1 MKIAVNTRL
10 LIKNKLDG
18 IGWFTYENLKRITQ
32 SHQEHQFYFLFD
44 RPFSD
49 EFIFSKNIEPIIVS
63 PSTRH
68 PVLWYY
74 WFEKRIPCVL
84 NKIKPDIFLSP
95 DGYLSLTTNVKSIPV
110 IHDINFA
117 HFPEDLPYS
126 TRLYYNYFFPKY
138 AKKAER
144 IVTVSEY
151 SKQDISST
159 YNIDKQN
166 IDVVYNGSNPIY
178 KPISDLEKINIKK
191 EYTDGSEYFIF
202 IGSIHPRKNVSR
214 MLLAFDKFRK
224 LGQKPY
230 KIIIIGSLFFKNREM
245 RNTLNSLEYKKDILF
260 FGHQSP
266 ENIKDLLGAARAL
279 ILASKFEGFGIPV
292 LEAMNCD
299 VPSIISESTSLPEVG
314 GNAAL
319 YIDPFS
325 IDSISNAMLKVADDT
340 KWRNQLIENG
350 KIQRKNFSWDKTAN
364 KLWESILKA
373 TKLQNQTSL

>member
-1 MKIAVNTRL
+1 MKIVVNTRL

-32 SHQEHQFYFLFD
+32 SHTEHQFYFLFD

-49 EFIFSKNIEPIIVS
+49 EFIFSKNIEPIIVD
-63 PSTRH
+63 PPTRH

-74 WFEKRIPCVL
+74 WLEKKIPRIL

-95 DGYLSLTTNVKSIPV
+95 DGYLSLTTKIKSIPV

-117 HFPEDLPYS
+117 HFPKDLPYS
-126 TRLYYNYFFPKY
+126 SRLYYNYFFPKY

-151 SKQDISST
+151 SKQDIAST
-159 YNIDKQN
+159 YHIDKEK
-166 IDVVYNGSNPIY
+166 IDVVYNGSNAIY
-178 KPISDLEKINIKK
+178 KPISDEKKVKIKN
-191 EYTDGSEYFIF
+191 EYTNGSDYFIF

-214 MLLAFDKFRK
+214 MLLAFDKFRELSPKSYK
-224 LGQKPY
+224 L
-230 KIIIIGSLFFKNREM
+230 IIIGSHFFKNQEM
-245 RNTLNSLEYKKDILF
+245 KNIFNSMNHKKEVLF
-260 FGHQSP
+260 YGHQSP
-266 ENIKDLLGAARAL
+266 ENIKELLGAARAL

-292 LEAMNCD
+292 LEAMYCN

-319 YIDPFS
+319 YVDPFS
-325 IDSISNAMLKVADDT
+325 VDSISNSLLKITNDD
-340 KWRNQLIENG
+340 KLRNQLIENG

-364 KLWESILKA
+364 KLWESVLK
-373 TKLQNQTSL
+373 TTMHQNQTLL